1 MANIS
6 LRDAEITGINH
17 AKESQELLM
26 SAHLQSGEKCQLVF
40 QAVAWWELC
49 SFGVE
54 NVLSIIDAYDANTL
68 TKAVINEQDIDEQYV
83 KMVRNSPCTLFV
95 LHASAGL
102 SGWII
107 AGKMIVKAIEK
118 KQ

>member
-17 AKESQELLM
+17 DQENKELLM
-26 SAHLQSGEKCQLVF
+26 YAHLQSGEKCQLVF

-54 NVLSIIDAYDANTL
+54 NVLSVIDAFDANSL
-68 TKAVINEQDIDEQYV
+68 TKDVIDEHDIGNQHIDMV
-83 KMVRNSPCTLFV
+83 KSGPNTLFV

-102 SGWII
+102 SGWVMAQNMIVRA
-107 AGKMIVKAIEK
+107 AGKK
-118 KQ
+118 